1 MPEVL
6 DKAHNLFRKAV
17 QSDGKNVFVRCMY
30 AKFREYDLG
39 FGVWGLG
46 FGERVVRCMYAKFRE
61 YY

>member
-39 FGVWGLG
+39 FGVLCFV
-46 FGERVVRCMYAKFRE
+46 FGVWCFVFGV
-61 YY
+61 